1 MPSGN
6 KRLRIMAGPNGS
18 GKSTILQEVRKNF
31 YSGPFVNADEIEKSF
46 NEKGLVNLPAIYD
59 IACEDKSFADFMKGS
74 GKSWLEKATK
84 ENNHISI
91 ISSEGILIVKDKPS
105 PYDAAL
111 AADFI
116 RHQLLAKGETF
127 TFETV
132 LSHPSKIDFLKQ
144 SLEAGYKNYLYFICT
159 VDPAINIERV
169 QQRVRLGG
177 HAVPE
182 DRIEKRY
189 HESLQVLPMIIPLCF
204 RVYLFDN
211 SSEERSIEPVAEIDD
226 KRKLTIKAEQLP
238 WWVQQYVI
246 DPLYTK

>member
-1 MPSGN
+1 MPSDN

-18 GKSTILQEVRKNF
+18 GKSTILQEVRKKF
-31 YSGPFVNADEIEKSF
+31 YSGPFVNADEIEESF

-59 IACEDKSFADFMKGS
+59 LTVNDNSLTEFIKGP
-74 GKSWLEKATK
+74 GKTWLQKAAK
-84 ENNHISI
+84 ESSQINI
-91 ISSEGILIVKDKPS
+91 ICLEGILLVKDKPS

-116 RHQLLAKGETF
+116 RYQLLIKRETF

-132 LSHPSKIDFLKQ
+132 LSHPSKVDFLKQ
-144 SLEAGYKNYLYFICT
+144 GIKVGYKNYLYFICT
-159 VDPAINIERV
+159 VDPAINIERIK
-169 QQRVRLGG
+169 QRVSLGG
-177 HAVPE
+177 HNVPE

-189 HESLQVLPMIIPLCF
+189 YESLNILPTIIPLCY

-226 KRKLTIKAEQLP
+226 KRNLTIKTGQLP
-238 WWVQQYVI
+238 WWAQEHVI
-246 DPLYTK
+246 NCLYKK

>member
-1 MPSGN
+1 
-6 KRLRIMAGPNGS
+6 MAGPNGS
-18 GKSTILQEVRKNF
+18 GKSTILQEVRKKF

-59 IACEDKSFADFMKGS
+59 LTVNDNSLPEFINGQ
-74 GKSWLEKATK
+74 GNSWLQKATK
-84 ENNHISI
+84 EKSRISI
-91 ISSEGILIVKDKPS
+91 TCSEGILLVKDKPS

-116 RHQLLAKGETF
+116 RHQLLIKGETF

-144 SLEAGYKNYLYFICT
+144 GIKAGYKNYLYFICT
-159 VDPAINIERV
+159 VDPAINIERIK
-169 QQRVRLGG
+169 QRVGLGG
-177 HAVPE
+177 HDVPE

-189 HESLQVLPMIIPLCF
+189 YESLNILKTIIPLCH

-211 SSEERSIEPVAEIDD
+211 SSEERSIEPVAEIDN
-226 KRKLTIKAEQLP
+226 KRNLTITTGQLP
-238 WWVQQYVI
+238 WWVQEHVI
-246 DPLYTK
+246 ECLYKK

>member
-1 MPSGN
+1 
-6 KRLRIMAGPNGS
+6 MAGPNGS
-18 GKSTILQEVRKNF
+18 GKSTILQEVRKTF

-46 NEKGLVNLPAIYD
+46 NEKRLVNLPAVYD
-59 IACEDKSFADFMKGS
+59 LTVNDDSFTTFIKGQGSTWLQKAVKEDSR
-74 GKSWLEKATK
+74 
-84 ENNHISI
+84 ISI
-91 ISSEGILIVKDKPS
+91 TCSEGILLVKDKPS

-116 RHQLLAKGETF
+116 RHQLLMKGDTF

-144 SLEAGYKNYLYFICT
+144 SIEAGYKNYLYFICT

-169 QQRVRLGG
+169 HQRVSLGG
-177 HAVPE
+177 HPVPD

-189 HESLQVLPMIIPLCF
+189 YESLKVLPAIIPLCR

-211 SSEERSIEPVAEIDD
+211 SSREKNIEPLAEISDD
-226 KRKLTIKAEQLP
+226 RKLAIKTEQLP
-238 WWVQQYVI
+238 WWVQEHVI
-246 DPLYTK
+246 DPLYK